1 MHIGNKINLLVH
13 SDKKYSK
20 KGLAKHLNKTR
31 QAIYD
36 IIKNPDINTRT
47 LRKIAEYFEVDLS
60 YFIDDSNNFET
71 AQKLNEGLSKYN
83 SSKKYL
89 EDRVDDLDKKV
100 DRLEK
105 DLKKNKS

>member
-47 LRKIAEYFEVDLS
+47 LRKIAAYFDVSLS
-60 YFIDDSNNFET
+60 YFIDDANNFET
-71 AQKLNEGLSKYN
+71 AQNLNEGLTKYSTSKR
-83 SSKKYL
+83 YL
-89 EDRVDDLDKKV
+89 EERVDDLEKRISK
-100 DRLEK
+100 LEK
-105 DLKKNKS
+105 NTKKN